1 MAFRRPLYLFNN
13 NLREMSDSMIGDI
26 RTRMYWLYI
35 SDPSVI
41 LSVVGSG
48 GNLGDIVDSRL
59 QAGAGSTNVSSFPTE
74 ATTAEPS
81 VVQVTYSRINQNIA
95 SLLQPSDTDS
105 KRFPAY
111 FATPGNVKS
120 MTLQDM
126 YDTFSANTTDLL
138 IAGGAVYT
146 IAASSS
152 FSNYSIVSSTQVYK
166 DTRADTSLYS
176 ASEIYETLDQPT
188 DINNYYLFKRNT
200 ESTSYTPPVKIHTN
214 NNFYQES
221 EANFNSLLLD
231 TIRYSATSISG
242 SRIRYS
248 YNGLGSTCGT
258 VMTDTRL
265 DGSGDYQ
272 TRFVNG
278 DDYRAQEFPNG
289 SSSVINSYSLRVR
302 KE

>member
-1 MAFRRPLYLFNN
+1 MAFRRPLYLYNN
-13 NLREMSDSMIGDI
+13 NLREMSDSMIEDI

-35 SDPSVI
+35 SNPSVT
-41 LSVVGSG
+41 LSVVDSG

-59 QAGAGSTNVSSFPTE
+59 QAGDGSTNVSRYPTE
-74 ATTAEPS
+74 AETVEPS
-81 VVQVTYSRINQNIA
+81 VVQVTYNRINQNIA

-105 KRFPAY
+105 KRFPVY
-111 FATPGNVKS
+111 FATPGNLKS

-126 YDTFSANTTDLL
+126 YDTFAANTTDSL

-152 FSNYSIVSSTQVYK
+152 IPNYSIVSSTNVYK
-166 DTRADTSLYS
+166 DTRADTSLYT
-176 ASEIYETLDQPT
+176 AAGIYEALDQPT
-188 DINNYYLFKRNT
+188 DIENYYLFKRNT
-200 ESTSYTPPVKIHTN
+200 ESTSYTPPVRIHTN

-221 EANFNSLLLD
+221 ESNFNALLLEI
-231 TIRYSATSISG
+231 IRYSATSVSG

-272 TRFVNG
+272 QSFVNG

-289 SSSVINSYSLRVR
+289 SSSVVNSYSLRVR